1 MSRDTGKPYAAQT
14 RPLIDPVTP
23 CITQLTV
30 RSAFVLSV
38 SADHDYRP
46 DASWRP
52 ASLRPGERLWSGGR
66 LGAQE
71 PLGFDVP
78 AHGKACPRGHRRRR
92 RLFGGSEASGYSMA
106 GRRAASMCRSG
117 ELVQHVFRALC
128 QSRLMCA
135 PPARM
140 LSDAARDL
148 VRARTRVCPRGSEPE
163 CSDLPSSPQIFL
175 GGKRY

>member
-1 MSRDTGKPYAAQT
+1 MQAQPLALWLALIARTTDHVTEWLLCAGCGTTSRRHATSCRRMTLSFKYPGATPTQQRGSMSRDTGKPYAAQT

-38 SADHDYRP
+38 SADHDSRP
-46 DASWRP
+46 DASSRP
-52 ASLRPGERLWSGGR
+52 ASLRPGEWLWSGGR

-106 GRRAASMCRSG
+106 GRRAVSMC
-117 ELVQHVFRALC
+117 V
-128 QSRLMCA
+128 
-135 PPARM
+135 
-140 LSDAARDL
+140 
-148 VRARTRVCPRGSEPE
+148 
-163 CSDLPSSPQIFL
+163 
-175 GGKRY
+175 